1 MAKQS
6 RKQRKKT
13 TANTPVG
20 PTMAEQADRHELYEK
35 SVQNA
40 ETEVD
45 FVGETFEA
53 LRGRKAKL
61 LREDFCG
68 TASVCAEWVSR
79 APDNRAIGVDL
90 DADVLQWGRDN
101 NLSKLNDE
109 QRSRVTLLQENV
121 LETAPEKADA
131 ILAMNFSYWYF
142 KQRDVLRGYFEHVR
156 EGLVDDGVFFLDCF
170 GGYEAFRLLEEE
182 TENDGF
188 TYIWDQSEY
197 NPITGDYV
205 CHIHFDFPDGSK
217 IKEAFTYVWR
227 LWTMPELREL
237 LTEAGFS
244 KVTTYWEGE
253 DDDGEGDGNYEPAED
268 GDADAGWVCYIVA
281 EK

>member
-6 RKQRKKT
+6 RKQRKKS
-13 TANTPVG
+13 TAHEVTG
-20 PTMAEQADRHELYEK
+20 PTMAELADRHDLYEN

-45 FVGETFEA
+45 FVSETFESI
-53 LRGRKAKL
+53 RKRKIKL

-68 TASVCAEWVSR
+68 TASVCCEWVSR
-79 APDNRAIGVDL
+79 GKDHLAIGVDL
-90 DADVLQWGRDN
+90 DEEVLQWGRDH
-101 NLSKLNDE
+101 NLAKLDDE
-109 QRSRVTLLQENV
+109 QQSRITLLQEDV
-121 LETAPEKADA
+121 LTTQPEKSDA

-142 KQRDVLRGYFEHVR
+142 KKREVLRGYFEHVR

-170 GGYEAFRLLEEE
+170 GGYEAFQLLEES
-182 TENDGF
+182 TENDDF
-188 TYIWDQSEY
+188 TYTWDQSEY

-205 CHIHFDFPDGSK
+205 CHIHFEFPDGSK
-217 IKEAFTYVWR
+217 MKEAFTYEWR

-237 LTEAGFS
+237 LVEAGF
-244 KVTTYWEGE
+244 KNVTTYWEGSDE
-253 DDDGEGDGNYEPAED
+253 DGDGDGNYEATED

>member
-1 MAKQS
+1 MAKQT
-6 RKQRKKT
+6 RKQRKKI

-20 PTMAEQADRHELYEK
+20 PSMAEQADRHELYEK

-45 FVGETFEA
+45 FVSETFAE
-53 LRGRKAKL
+53 LRDRKLKL
-61 LREDFCG
+61 VREDFCG

-79 APDNRAIGVDL
+79 GKDHRAIGVDL

-109 QRSRVTLLQENV
+109 QRSRINLLQENV
-121 LETAPEKADA
+121 LETTPEKADA

-170 GGYEAFRLLEEE
+170 GGYEAFRLLEES
-182 TENDGF
+182 TENEGF
-188 TYIWDQSEY
+188 TYTWDQSEY

-205 CHIHFDFPDGSK
+205 CHIHFEFPDGSK